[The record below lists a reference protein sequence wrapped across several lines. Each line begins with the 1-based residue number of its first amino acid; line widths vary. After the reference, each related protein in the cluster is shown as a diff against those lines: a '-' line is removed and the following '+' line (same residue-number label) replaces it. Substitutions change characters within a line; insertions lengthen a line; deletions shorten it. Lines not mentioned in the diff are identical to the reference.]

1 LSIVHATLSDEDKRR
16 SYDATGEIEA
26 EDVELNQSEKEW
38 YDYWRNLF
46 PAVTLEKIQTFQSEY
61 QGSEEERGDVL
72 RAYEEGEGKMADVV
86 DNVMLATDADE
97 ARFREVI
104 EAAIAAK
111 EVKHLK
117 GFKSQLKDN
126 DKRKKAAAKEAQEA
140 EELMRAIQAKRG
152 PDALANMAKD
162 RKRQM
167 TSFLDSL
174 EEKYAESGGKDKDK
188 GKKKSKK
195 ATTTTT
201 TEMTDEEF
209 QKLRDSITAKKGR
222 E

>member
-1 LSIVHATLSDEDKRR
+1 MSIVHATLSDEDKRR

-26 EDVELNQSEKEW
+26 EDVELNQSEKKW
-38 YDYWRNLF
+38 YDYWRNIF

-97 ARFREVI
+97 ARFREII
-104 EAAIAAK
+104 EAAIVAK
-111 EVKHLK
+111 EVKRLK

-174 EEKYAESGGKDKDK
+174 EEKYAESGGKDRDK

-195 ATTTTT
+195 VAAT

-209 QKLRDSITAKKGR
+209 QKLRDTITAKKGR